1 MMPSLL
7 DRATT
12 VLDTRTTRRSF
23 IVRAALAGSALT
35 VAPLRYL
42 LRPGSAYAAIC
53 GCAGQSCDC
62 GSACCDGYT
71 DFCCT
76 VHGENSCP
84 PGTFA
89 GGWWKADGSA
99 FCSGPRYYI
108 DCHHTCTCTSGCGP
122 FCAPECESTP

>member
-1 MMPSLL
+1 MMTRSLA
-7 DRATT
+7 RAGH
-12 VLDTRTTRRSF
+12 VGMLEARTTRRSF

-53 GCAGQSCDC
+53 GCAGQACDC

-76 VHGENSCP
+76 MHGENTLSS
-84 PGTFA
+84 GHVR
-89 GGWWKADGSA
+89 GWLVEG
-99 FCSGPRYYI
+99 
-108 DCHHTCTCTSGCGP
+108 
-122 FCAPECESTP
+122 